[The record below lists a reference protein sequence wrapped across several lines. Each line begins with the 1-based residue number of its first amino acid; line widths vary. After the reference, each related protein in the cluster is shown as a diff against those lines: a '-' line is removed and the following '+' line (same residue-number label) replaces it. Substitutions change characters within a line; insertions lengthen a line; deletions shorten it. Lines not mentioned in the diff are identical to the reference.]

1 MQLIR
6 RYGARIC
13 RRHILVLELIQVREG
28 FVTPLGKECRAD
40 EGRARGTRQV
50 RPMALCALVVEKL
63 MPLSRLGQREPS
75 LGGRGGPGR
84 TCEQGE
90 SCRDGKG
97 IWMSCKV
104 IRRHVSAPYA
114 TARLAGCARHLDGRP

>member
-6 RYGARIC
+6 WYGARIR
-13 RRHILVLELIQVREG
+13 RRHIHVLELIQVREG

-63 MPLSRLGQREPS
+63 MPLSRLGLREPS
-75 LGGRGGPGR
+75 LSGRGGPGR
-84 TCEQGE
+84 TYEQGE
-90 SCRDGKG
+90 SRRGGKG
-97 IWMSCKV
+97 VRTSCKV
-104 IRRHVSAPYA
+104 IR
-114 TARLAGCARHLDGRP
+114 